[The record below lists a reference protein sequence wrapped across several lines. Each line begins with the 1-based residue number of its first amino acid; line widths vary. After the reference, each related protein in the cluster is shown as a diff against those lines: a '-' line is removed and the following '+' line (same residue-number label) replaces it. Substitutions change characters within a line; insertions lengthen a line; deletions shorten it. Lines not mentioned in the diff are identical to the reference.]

1 VTETAPAAPSSEAS
15 RGTVVGVVDEQL
27 DAVRF
32 DDRGLVPAV
41 VQDAGDDAVLM
52 LGYMDREALIRT
64 LTTGRSWFW
73 SRSRQEYW
81 CKGETSG
88 DRQLVREVRY
98 DCDGDAVLVRVEQLG
113 RGACHTGNRSC
124 FYRAFGDA
132 SGDAASSPG

>member
-1 VTETAPAAPSSEAS
+1 MTETAPAAPPSEAP

-27 DAVRF
+27 DVVRF

-88 DRQLVREVRY
+88 DRQLV
-98 DCDGDAVLVRVEQLG
+98 
-113 RGACHTGNRSC
+113 
-124 FYRAFGDA
+124 
-132 SGDAASSPG
+132 